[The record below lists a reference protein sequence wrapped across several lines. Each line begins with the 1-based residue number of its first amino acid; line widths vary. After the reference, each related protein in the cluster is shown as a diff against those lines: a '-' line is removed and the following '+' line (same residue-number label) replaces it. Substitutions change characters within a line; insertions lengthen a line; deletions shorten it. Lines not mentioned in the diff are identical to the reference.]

1 MRCCYINSSFPAK
14 KRLKTRKT
22 TAKKTYVQQHNNN
35 NNTHTRIRTT
45 HTTSALCSISSAAQR
60 FVNDPSVCPSTLIFL
75 LHFVFVLIYF
85 SFFGVLFIFFIIFR
99 GKKEINWIGGTACL
113 LQTSERGRDDVVAL
127 LIKLNNHYWNNGK
140 VTVCVFSNWFCIFF
154 YYSILTRSID
164 NHLFFCFVKNECS
177 LYILNILV
185 GTYFLQLDLLHICLD
200 YKLLEKVLKFRQNQH
215 RTSPF
220 F

>member
-14 KRLKTRKT
+14 KDWNQKNHSKENIRS
-22 TAKKTYVQQHNNN
+22 TAQQH
-35 NNTHTRIRTT
+35 THTRIRTT

-113 LQTSERGRDDVVAL
+113 LRTTERRWDDVVAL

-140 VTVCVFSNWFCIFF
+140 VTDCVFSNWFCIFF

-164 NHLFFCFVKNECS
+164 NHLFFFCFVKNECS

>member
-1 MRCCYINSSFPAK
+1 MRCCYINSSVPAK

-22 TAKKTYVQQHNNN
+22 TAKKTYVQQHNN

-113 LQTSERGRDDVVAL
+113 LRTSERGRGDVVAL

-140 VTVCVFSNWFCIFF
+140 VTDCVFSNWFCIFF

-164 NHLFFCFVKNECS
+164 NHLFFFCFVKNECS

>member
-1 MRCCYINSSFPAK
+1 MHCTKSLLLVTIVISLWPPPTHTIISRIVHLFSYFLGLFLLLVFTFPFFNCLYSINNIKIRHMWCVVVILILPFPQK

-22 TAKKTYVQQHNNN
+22 TAKKTYVQQHN

-99 GKKEINWIGGTACL
+99 GKKEVNWIGGTAC
-113 LQTSERGRDDVVAL
+113 
-127 LIKLNNHYWNNGK
+127 
-140 VTVCVFSNWFCIFF
+140 
-154 YYSILTRSID
+154 
-164 NHLFFCFVKNECS
+164 
-177 LYILNILV
+177 
-185 GTYFLQLDLLHICLD
+185 
-200 YKLLEKVLKFRQNQH
+200 
-215 RTSPF
+215 
-220 F
+220 